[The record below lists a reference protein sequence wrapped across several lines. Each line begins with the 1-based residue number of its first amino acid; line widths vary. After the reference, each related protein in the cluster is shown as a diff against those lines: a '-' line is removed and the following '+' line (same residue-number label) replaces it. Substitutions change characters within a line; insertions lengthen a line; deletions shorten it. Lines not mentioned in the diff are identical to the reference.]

1 MGMRARFLLLS
12 CTAATIG
19 GCRQPAAP
27 SPVGQSGFLR
37 IEALVV
43 DSAARLVPGCNLAVQ
58 LRGAD
63 ATGMV
68 AAEYDTVTDSQG
80 FYRQTDSLV
89 AVYPSIQVR
98 LIASH
103 LGRTDT
109 RVDTTQ
115 LWLWDPPGD
124 TLRLVLQLH

>member
-1 MGMRARFLLLS
+1 MMMRARLLVLS
-12 CTAATIG
+12 CTAAMIG

-27 SPVGQSGFLR
+27 ARAAQSGFLR

-43 DSAARLVPGCNLAVQ
+43 DSAARLVPGCNLAVE

-63 ATGMV
+63 ANGIV
-68 AAEYDTVTDSQG
+68 ATDYAAATDSQG
-80 FYRQTDSLV
+80 FYRQTDSLA
-89 AVYPSIQVR
+89 AVYPRIQVR
-98 LIASH
+98 LVASH